1 MIHKVKDDRDLYSCC
16 YKGIRKMKSTGFGRI
31 MGGTDGLYMFT
42 TIGDNRII
50 VFTKRTILHLPKMDV
65 NT

>member
-1 MIHKVKDDRDLYSCC
+1 
-16 YKGIRKMKSTGFGRI
+16 MKSTGFGRI